1 MKTEQT
7 TRKTWAE
14 YYDQENILDEIT
26 EEPVTFSLQ
35 DDIRQDI
42 ITGKRK
48 RKLKNISIK
57 LDPLHVQAIKKLAT
71 MKAMPYQT
79 LVRHWLAEDIKK
91 ELDAVRK

>member
-14 YYDQENILDEIT
+14 YYDQENNLDEIT